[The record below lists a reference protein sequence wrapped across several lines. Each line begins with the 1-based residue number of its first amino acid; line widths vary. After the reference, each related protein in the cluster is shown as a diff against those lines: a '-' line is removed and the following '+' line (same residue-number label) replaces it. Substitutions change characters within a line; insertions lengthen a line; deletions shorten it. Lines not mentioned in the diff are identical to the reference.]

1 MKRFLSLVLAVLL
14 LASMLSGCKLLKYY
28 NRHKILSSLPD
39 ADPSLTQD
47 QTPDPTQP
55 QEQTPSQSEGFKLSN
70 TSDLEFVL
78 DQQMIDSFYTLL
90 DECERVSI
98 AGQDIDAALLASD
111 RLEEAYMALADQ
123 HQIAYVLYC
132 VDQSDEEAMTR
143 YLDCVDMVADM
154 DAAYNSMCKRVYQ
167 SGTPIRDELFADWT
181 EQDIQM
187 LLSYDEEIA
196 QLEKRNSEI
205 TVEYRSLSDYWWEQ
219 NMVRLYNEMV
229 RNNNRIAQIY
239 GYDNYYDYAYDV
251 IYQRDYDSQSVE
263 RLRKYASK
271 YMLDIAATSGARFR
285 DCYNNQLSSAEQ
297 SLISTLVQSSFYD
310 LDANYVKMFIRDVP
324 ESSGQT
330 MGEMFASNR
339 AVFTQSPDAYEGA
352 FTTMIAEK
360 PYCFFGPGYHDTETV
375 IHELGH
381 YYGVSYT
388 DFWQQPMDLSETQ
401 SQGNEWMFIH
411 YMRDN
416 MSSEAHRTLA
426 DYCMSSDA
434 RRILCFVMID
444 QFEQQVYSHPNA
456 GSLTLEKYD
465 AMMEQIAL
473 DYGGIEQIEEYVTDI
488 QAYWKQVVLESP
500 VYYISYA
507 VSGVA
512 ALDLYAIAEND
523 SDRAWEIYRKL
534 MEEPLEGEG
543 FLANIST
550 AGLRGPFDETVYAQI
565 HSRYGK

>member
-14 LASMLSGCKLLKYY
+14 LTSMLSGCKLLKYY

-47 QTPDPTQP
+47 QTPDSTQP
-55 QEQTPSQSEGFKLSN
+55 QEQTPSQSAGFKLSN

-123 HQIAYVLYC
+123 YQIAYVLYC

-167 SGTPIRDELFADWT
+167 SGTAIRDELFADWT

-205 TVEYRSLSDYWWEQ
+205 TVEYRSLSDYWWEE

-263 RLRKYASK
+263 QLRKYASK
-271 YMLDIAATSGARFR
+271 YMLDIAVTARKRFR
-285 DCYNNQLSSAEQ
+285 DCYNNQLSDAEK

-310 LDANYVKMFIRDVP
+310 LDANYVRMFIRDVP

-339 AVFTQSPDAYEGA
+339 AVFTQSPNAYEGA

-411 YMRDN
+411 YMRGN
-416 MSSEAHRTLA
+416 MSSKAYQTLA
-426 DYCMSSDA
+426 DYRMSSDA

-456 GSLTLEKYD
+456 GTLTLEKYN

-473 DYGGIEQIEEYVTDI
+473 DYGGIEQIDEYVTDI

-507 VSGVA
+507 VSGIA

-543 FLANIST
+543 FLANISA

>member
-1 MKRFLSLVLAVLL
+1 MKRFLSFVLAVLL
-14 LASMLSGCKLLKYY
+14 LASMLSGCRLLKYY

-39 ADPSLTQD
+39 ADPGLTQD
-47 QTPDPTQP
+47 QTPVPTEH
-55 QEQTPSQSEGFKLSN
+55 QEQIKIESEGFRLSK

-78 DQQMIDSFYTLL
+78 DQQMIDSFYSLL
-90 DECERVSI
+90 GEYEQVCVVQ
-98 AGQDIDAALLASD
+98 QDKDAALRLSD
-111 RLEEAYMALADQ
+111 QLEEAYMALIDQ
-123 HQIAYVLYC
+123 YQIAYILYC
-132 VDQSDEEAMTR
+132 EDQSNEEAMTR
-143 YLDCVDMVADM
+143 YLDCVDMLADM
-154 DAAYNSMCKRVYQ
+154 DAAYNGMCKRVYE

-205 TVEYRSLSDYWWEQ
+205 TVEYRSLSDYWWEE

-229 RNNNRIAQIY
+229 QNNNRIAQIY

-263 RLRKYASK
+263 QLRKYVSK
-271 YMLDIAATSGARFR
+271 YMLDVTVTSGKRYR
-285 DCYNNQLSSAEQ
+285 DCYNKQLSDTEK
-297 SLISTLVQSSFYD
+297 SLISTLVRSPFYD
-310 LDANYVKMFIRDVP
+310 LDANYVKMYIRDVP
-324 ESSGQT
+324 ESSGQK
-330 MGEMFASNR
+330 MGEMFTSQR
-339 AVFTQSPDAYEGA
+339 AVFAQSPDAYEGA
-352 FTTMIAEK
+352 FTTMIGEE

-381 YYGVSYT
+381 FYGVSYT
-388 DFWQQPMDLSETQ
+388 DFWRQPMDLSETQ
-401 SQGNEWMFIH
+401 SRGNEWMFIH

-416 MSSEAHRTLA
+416 MSPRAHQTLA
-426 DYCMSSDA
+426 DYRMSADS

-456 GSLTLEKYD
+456 GTLTLEKYD
-465 AMMEQIAL
+465 AIMEQIAL
-473 DYGGIEQIEEYVTDI
+473 DYGGIEQIDEYITDI
-488 QAYWKQVVLESP
+488 QAYWKRVVLESP

-512 ALDLYAIAEND
+512 ALELYTVAEND
-523 SDRAWEIYRKL
+523 SDLAWQTYRKL
-534 MEEPLEGEG
+534 MEEPVEGEG
-543 FLANIST
+543 FLTNISA

>member
-28 NRHKILSSLPD
+28 NRYKILSSLPD

-47 QTPDPTQP
+47 QTPDPTQA

-123 HQIAYVLYC
+123 YQIAYVLYC

-167 SGTPIRDELFADWT
+167 SGTAIRDELFADWT

-205 TVEYRSLSDYWWEQ
+205 TVEYRSLSDYWWEE

-251 IYQRDYDSQSVE
+251 IYQRDYDFQSVE
-263 RLRKYASK
+263 QLRKYASK
-271 YMLDIAATSGARFR
+271 YMLDIAVTSGDRFR

-297 SLISTLVQSSFYD
+297 SMISSLVQSSFYD

-339 AVFTQSPDAYEGA
+339 AVFTQSPNAYEGA
-352 FTTMIAEK
+352 FTTMIAEE

-411 YMRDN
+411 YMRGN
-416 MSSEAHRTLA
+416 MSSKAYQTLA
-426 DYCMSSDA
+426 DYRMSSDA

-456 GSLTLEKYD
+456 GTLTLEKYN

-473 DYGGIEQIEEYVTDI
+473 DYGGIEQIDEYVTDI

-507 VSGVA
+507 VSGIA

-543 FLANIST
+543 FLANISV

>member
-47 QTPDPTQP
+47 QTPDPTQA

-123 HQIAYVLYC
+123 YQIAYVLYC

-167 SGTPIRDELFADWT
+167 SGTAIRDELFADWT
-181 EQDIQM
+181 EQEIQM

-205 TVEYRSLSDYWWEQ
+205 TVEYRSLSDYWWEE

-263 RLRKYASK
+263 LLRKYASK
-271 YMLDIAATSGARFR
+271 YMLDIAVTSGDRFR

-297 SLISTLVQSSFYD
+297 SVISTLVQSSFYD

-339 AVFTQSPDAYEGA
+339 AVFTQSPNAYEGA

-411 YMRDN
+411 YMRGN
-416 MSSEAHRTLA
+416 MSSKAYQTLA
-426 DYCMSSDA
+426 DYRMSSDA

-456 GSLTLEKYD
+456 GTLTLEKYN

-473 DYGGIEQIEEYVTDI
+473 DYGGIEQIDEYITDI

-507 VSGVA
+507 VSGIA

-543 FLANIST
+543 FLANISA
-550 AGLRGPFDETVYAQI
+550 AGLHGPFDETVYAQI